1 MSQVLI
7 WKKVFP
13 GSDYDI
19 FNRTDYHS
27 LYKRVKDQWG
37 GICQNW
43 GNRLW
48 LQGIFSELDTG
59 ENDYHFLTGQ
69 ETVDEINRYF
79 DFIILPMANIFYSGY
94 VEAMQNLTEIFEQIT
109 IPIYVIAC
117 GVQADNYD
125 CLESVISEI
134 GAVSSK
140 FIHAIYNTGGE
151 FALRGF
157 FTKEFFSKLGFH
169 DAVVTGCPSLYQLGS
184 DFRVSTSKQAFSDL
198 KPVFNGRVA
207 PLTQVLKAYP
217 NSIFIDQCDYY
228 QCLYQPDYLA
238 QTDLRFMANFVERF
252 DRYSAQ
258 LLSEKRIAMI
268 ADMNEWSFFLKTN
281 GFNYSFG
288 SRIHGTIMAIL
299 SGIPSTILCGDSR
312 TREMAEFFDIPNYVT
327 HFSHIFSVDELLKLY
342 DQADYTRFNQT
353 FSDKFQYFE
362 KFLSDRG
369 IVSHVNTEN
378 RFFTANETLLFQD
391 AVINTEQF
399 NGFAKKINK
408 YWLILRLANKMKHLL
423 RG

>member
-19 FNRTDYHS
+19 FNRTDYHG
-27 LYKRVKDQWG
+27 LYEHIQTKWG
-37 GICQNW
+37 GVCPNW

-48 LQGIFSELDTG
+48 LQGIFSALDTG
-59 ENDYHFLTGQ
+59 ENDYHFLTGK
-69 ETVDEINRYF
+69 ETVDEINSIY
-79 DFIILPMANIFYSGY
+79 DFIILPMANIFYRGY
-94 VEAMQNLTEIFEQIT
+94 VEAMQGLTAIFERIK

-117 GVQADNYD
+117 GVQADSYD

-134 GAVSSK
+134 GEASSN
-140 FIHAIYNTGGE
+140 FIRSIYNTGGE

-157 FTKEFFSKLGFH
+157 FTKEFFSRLGFH
-169 DAVVTGCPSLYQLGS
+169 DAVVTGCPSLYQLGLN
-184 DFRVSTSKQAFSDL
+184 FRVSMDKQSATEP

-207 PLTQVLKAYP
+207 PLVQVLKAYP
-217 NSIFIDQCDYY
+217 ESVFIDQCDYY
-228 QCLYQPDYLA
+228 QCLYQPDYL
-238 QTDLRFMANFVERF
+238 THTGLRFMKNFVDRF
-252 DRYSAQ
+252 DQYSAT
-258 LLSEKRIAMI
+258 LLSQNRIVMI
-268 ADMNEWSFFLKTN
+268 ADMNEWSYYLKKN

-299 SGIPSTILCGDSR
+299 SGIPSTILCCDSR

-327 HFSHIFSVDELLKLY
+327 NYGHKISVDELRKLY
-342 DQADYTRFNQT
+342 EQNDYARFNQT
-353 FSDKFQYFE
+353 FSDKFQNFE
-362 KFLSDRG
+362 KFLTGRG

-378 RFFTANETLLFQD
+378 RFFTEYETLLFQD
-391 AVINTEQF
+391 AVLNTERF
-399 NGFAKKINK
+399 KDFAKKIEK
-408 YWLILRLANKMKHLL
+408 YWFILQLPDNIKHFL

>member
-19 FNRTDYHS
+19 FNRTDYHG
-27 LYKRVKDQWG
+27 LYEHIQTKWG
-37 GICQNW
+37 GVCPNW

-59 ENDYHFLTGQ
+59 ENDYHFLTGK
-69 ETVDEINRYF
+69 ETVDEINGIY
-79 DFIILPMANIFYSGY
+79 DFIILPMANIFYKGY
-94 VEAMQNLTEIFEQIT
+94 VEAMQGLTAIFERIK

-117 GVQADNYD
+117 GVQADSYD

-134 GAVSSK
+134 GTVSSR
-140 FIHAIYNTGGE
+140 FIRAIYNTGGE

-157 FTKEFFSKLGFH
+157 YTKEFFSKLGFH

-184 DFRVSTSKQAFSDL
+184 DFRVSTSKQAFSEL

-207 PLTQVLKAYP
+207 QLAQVLKAYP
-217 NSIFIDQCDYY
+217 NSVFIDQCDYY

-238 QTDLRFMANFVERF
+238 QTGLRFMKNFVERF
-252 DRYSAQ
+252 DRYSAT
-258 LLSEKRIAMI
+258 LLSQNRIVMI
-268 ADMNEWSFFLKTN
+268 ADMNEWSYYLKKN
-281 GFNYSFG
+281 GFNYSLG

-299 SGIPSTILCGDSR
+299 SGIPSTILCCDSR
-312 TREMAEFFDIPNYVT
+312 TREMAEFFNIPNYVT
-327 HFSHIFSVDELLKLY
+327 NFGHMISVDELLKLY
-342 DQADYTRFNQT
+342 EQNDYARFNQT
-353 FSDKFQYFE
+353 FSDKFQNFE

-391 AVINTEQF
+391 AVVNTEQF
-399 NGFAKKINK
+399 NGFAKKIDK
-408 YWLILRLANKMKHLL
+408 FWLILRLANKIKHLS

>member
-19 FNRTDYHS
+19 FNRTDYHG
-27 LYKRVKDQWG
+27 LYEHIQTKWG
-37 GICQNW
+37 GVCPNW

-59 ENDYHFLTGQ
+59 ENDYHFLTGK
-69 ETVDEINRYF
+69 ETVDEINGIY
-79 DFIILPMANIFYSGY
+79 DFIILPMANIFYKGY
-94 VEAMQNLTEIFEQIT
+94 VEAMQGLTAIFERIK

-117 GVQADNYD
+117 GVQADSYD

-140 FIHAIYNTGGE
+140 FIRAIYNTGGE

-184 DFRVSTSKQAFSDL
+184 DFRVGTSKQASYEL

-207 PLTQVLKAYP
+207 QLAQVLKAYP
-217 NSIFIDQCDYY
+217 NSVFIDQCDYY

-238 QTDLRFMANFVERF
+238 QTGLRFMKNFVERF
-252 DRYSAQ
+252 DRYSAT
-258 LLSEKRIAMI
+258 LLSQNRIVMI
-268 ADMNEWSFFLKTN
+268 ADMNEWSYYLKKN
-281 GFNYSFG
+281 GFNYSLG

-299 SGIPSTILCGDSR
+299 SGIPSTILCCDSR

-327 HFSHIFSVDELLKLY
+327 NFGHMISVDELLKLY
-342 DQADYTRFNQT
+342 EQNDYARFNQT
-353 FSDKFQYFE
+353 FSDKFQNFE

-378 RFFTANETLLFQD
+378 RFFTEHETLLFQD
-391 AVINTEQF
+391 AVLNTEQF
-399 NGFAKKINK
+399 NDFAKKTDK
-408 YWLILRLANKMKHLL
+408 YWFLLQLADNIKHLL

>member
-27 LYKRVKDQWG
+27 LYEHVQTQWG
-37 GICQNW
+37 GVCQNW

-59 ENDYHFLTGQ
+59 ENDYHFLTGK
-69 ETVDEINRYF
+69 ETADEINNSY
-79 DFIILPMANIFYSGY
+79 DFIILPMANIFYRGY
-94 VEAMQNLTEIFEQIT
+94 VKAMKGLTAIFEQIS

-117 GVQADNYD
+117 GVQADSYD
-125 CLESVISEI
+125 CLERVVSEI
-134 GAVSSK
+134 GETSSN
-140 FIHAIYNTGGE
+140 FIRAIYNTGGD

-184 DFRVSTSKQAFSDL
+184 DFRASTAKQAASEL

-207 PLTQVLKAYP
+207 QLTQVLKAYP
-217 NSIFIDQCDYY
+217 ESVFVDQCDYY
-228 QCLYQPDYLA
+228 QCLYYPNYLA
-238 QTDLRFMANFVERF
+238 QTDLRFMLNFAEQF
-252 DRYSAQ
+252 DRYSAH
-258 LLSEKRIAMI
+258 LLSQKRIVMI
-268 ADMNEWSFFLKTN
+268 ADMNEWSYFLKMN

-299 SGIPSTILCGDSR
+299 SGIPSTILCCDSR

-327 HFSHIFSVDELLKLY
+327 DFSSSFSVDNLLKLY
-342 DQADYTRFNQT
+342 ERTDYTRFNQT
-353 FSDKFQYFE
+353 FSDKFQNFE
-362 KFLSDRG
+362 NFLSERG
-369 IVSHVNTEN
+369 IVSHINTEN
-378 RFFTANETLLFQD
+378 HFFTANETLLFQD
-391 AVINTEQF
+391 AVVNTEQF
-399 NGFAKKINK
+399 SGFAKKLDR
-408 YWLILRLANKMKHLL
+408 YWPILRLANRMKHLL